1 MSELS
6 SRAFTVWLTG
16 LTGAGKTTVAG
27 LVSSELERRGVL
39 VDWLDGDAVRQHLSA
54 DLGFSKADRDTNIAR
69 ISWIASRLTRAG
81 AAVVVSAVSPF
92 AEARKQAREL
102 IEPHGPFVEV
112 YLAASVEVCARRD
125 VKGLYE
131 RALRGEL
138 ADFAG
143 VTAPY
148 EQPVEPEVR
157 LDTEQETPAES
168 AAIVIGYL
176 ERAGLV

>member
-1 MSELS
+1 MSELL
-6 SRAFTVWLTG
+6 SRPFTVWLTG

-81 AAVVVSAVSPF
+81 AAVVVSAISPF
-92 AEARKQAREL
+92 AEARKRAREL
-102 IEPHGPFVEV
+102 IEPYGAFVEV
-112 YLAASVEVCARRD
+112 YVAASVEVCARRD

-131 RALRGEL
+131 RALRNEL

-148 EQPVEPEVR
+148 EQPANPEVR
-157 LDTEQETPAES
+157 LDTEHETPTES
-168 AAIVIGYL
+168 AAIVLGYL